1 MAIFLSVNRI
11 EEVVEELIGGG
22 YKKDTPVAI
31 VYKATWDDEMTV
43 MGSLEDISQKV
54 KDAGIKK
61 TALILVGDF
70 LGDKYNYSM
79 LYSKYFSHEY
89 RKASDQIDE

>member
-1 MAIFLSVNRI
+1 
-11 EEVVEELIGGG
+11 
-22 YKKDTPVAI
+22 
-31 VYKATWDDEMTV
+31 
-43 MGSLEDISQKV
+43 
-54 KDAGIKK
+54 